1 MSWFFKV
8 FRAEFESSL
17 EGTKTSLQHNN
28 YLEGLLGGKMAEQ
41 SRCADSFVDSIGTNT
56 HLNMVGKIYD
66 TGYATIIKPRLIELG
81 LRHIRDNVTGGWTT
95 YFAKVNELGRAGI
108 KFNYIVKEIYI
119 LSNLAT
125 FASKVSDALESF
137 EGPNEPD
144 LRLGSE
150 WPNIVRT
157 FQQSLYKAVKGNS
170 SLSKFPVIGPSIVRN
185 QDQLGDISAYLDYGN
200 THFYIG
206 GDHPGRT
213 GAFSLDQF
221 LINASKNSGSKPV
234 IATEFGYN
242 NAVNSTTG
250 IKSAPE
256 EASGKYVPRS
266 YLLQFNRGLKHVYNY
281 ELIDQGTDL
290 ADSEQNF
297 GLLRND
303 GSPKPAFTALKNLIA
318 LLKDPGPSFTPGS
331 LGYSLSGKTAD
342 VHKTLLQKRDGK
354 FYLILWL
361 EKPCYDSTTKQL
373 TTVSSQQVTLDLI
386 TPISKAV
393 TYLPNSSTS
402 GTTKTLSTAVSP
414 TFLALTVPDH
424 PIVVELT
431 PNTTAVAVPGGT
443 GLKGQYYDNQ
453 DFTNLKVTRTDATV
467 NFNWGSGSPH
477 SLIGADTFSVRWTGQ
492 VQPRY
497 SETYTFYT
505 VSSDGVRLWVNGQ
518 LVINNWTDHSKTENS
533 GKVTL
538 SAGQKYTIKMEFYEK
553 GASAIAQLF
562 WSSPSQ
568 AKEIIP
574 QSRLYC

>member
-1 MSWFFKV
+1 LILICTVLALYTAPCAFSTKV
-8 FRAEFESSL
+8 SPRQAYS
-17 EGTKTSLQHNN
+17 
-28 YLEGLLGGKMAEQ
+28 
-41 SRCADSFVDSIGTNT
+41 ADSFVDSIGTNLHLT
-56 HLNMVGKIYD
+56 HRSGIYYTDYD
-66 TGYATIIKPRLIELG
+66 TVIKPKLLELG
-81 LRHIRDNVTGGWTT
+81 LHHVRDGARNVSWRA
-95 YFAKVNELGRAGI
+95 YYDRIKELGRAGV
-108 KFNYIVKEIYI
+108 KFNFIFSVNFKVRKIP
-119 LSNLAT
+119 A

-137 EGPNEPD
+137 EGANEPD
-144 LRLGSE
+144 LRLGSD

-402 GTTKTLSTAVSP
+402 GATHNVSQNQ
-414 TFLALTVPDH
+414 LLLNVPDY
-424 PIVVELT
+424 PLVVELT
-431 PNTTAVAVPGGT
+431 P
-443 GLKGQYYDNQ
+443 
-453 DFTNLKVTRTDATV
+453 
-467 NFNWGSGSPH
+467 
-477 SLIGADTFSVRWTGQ
+477 
-492 VQPRY
+492 
-497 SETYTFYT
+497 
-505 VSSDGVRLWVNGQ
+505 
-518 LVINNWTDHSKTENS
+518 
-533 GKVTL
+533 TL
-538 SAGQKYTIKMEFYEK
+538 N
-553 GASAIAQLF
+553 
-562 WSSPSQ
+562 
-568 AKEIIP
+568 
-574 QSRLYC
+574 